1 MLVRQRLPPPILE
14 RYTLLVT
21 VTQRS
26 SIVHGAIRLR
36 LWQRRT
42 RSFFQRDRKPLI
54 MAMKAAQGANLNR
67 RLRMKRFFKEFSI
80 VFCTA
85 AIIYILVINL
95 FAYLETRDCP
105 CSVLSYQ
112 EETYPIDEKLDR
124 IVSRDSLNSGTFLL
138 VTTTCDHGVHMQL
151 TIYNDNGTYRGRR
164 MSD

>member
-1 MLVRQRLPPPILE
+1 
-14 RYTLLVT
+14 
-21 VTQRS
+21 
-26 SIVHGAIRLR
+26 
-36 LWQRRT
+36 
-42 RSFFQRDRKPLI
+42 

-67 RLRMKRFFKEFSI
+67 RFRMKRFFKEFSI

-85 AIIYILVINL
+85 AVIYILVINL

-164 MSD
+164 LDSGH

>member
-1 MLVRQRLPPPILE
+1 MV
-14 RYTLLVT
+14 
-21 VTQRS
+21 
-26 SIVHGAIRLR
+26 
-36 LWQRRT
+36 
-42 RSFFQRDRKPLI
+42 
-54 MAMKAAQGANLNR
+54 MKAVQGVPLNR
-67 RLRMKRFFKEFSI
+67 RFRMKRFFKEFSI

-138 VTTTCDHGVHMQL
+138 VTTTCDHGVRMQL
-151 TIYNDNGTYRGRR
+151 TVYPEDGKYRGKMIDRK
-164 MSD
+164 